1 MHQRARMGGMYCR
14 AKGGKG
20 VGVMKRFM
28 VAACIAVFVLG
39 SVTACRGQKIPW
51 KASGGS
57 GESAAPVAP
66 GDLKAELPPAQYR
79 RVMKPIEAQIA
90 LAEKAMQ
97 PYNKEMEKPE
107 EKRRQEKRL
116 QALLIKCKERAAACY
131 LGASTAAKKALR
143 LVKKDSHKAA
153 IKQQYEQPNKEKA
166 IDIYLE
172 LALDAH
178 TSGDLRRT
186 VGCYKKVLSIDRE
199 NTQARQALVKLA
211 EQYKQAMKDRKK
223 GGSKGGGGD
232 IDIEGDIVDDKII
245 GNVKFG
251 IF

>member
-1 MHQRARMGGMYCR
+1 
-14 AKGGKG
+14 
-20 VGVMKRFM
+20 MKRFM

-51 KASGGS
+51 KAPGGS

-90 LAEKAMQ
+90 LAEKAMV

-107 EKRRQEKRL
+107 EKRR

-178 TSGDLRRT
+178 GSGDLRRT
-186 VGCYKKVLSIDRE
+186 VGYYKRILALDRE
-199 NTQARQALVKLA
+199 NTQAKQALIKLA
-211 EQYKQAMKDRKK
+211 KQYKQAMKDRKK
-223 GGSKGGGGD
+223 GGSKGGGD
-232 IDIEGDIVDDKII
+232 IDGVNEDWDVRIGKGIENEGVD
-245 GNVKFG
+245 NFG
-251 IF
+251 EFSIW

>member
-51 KASGGS
+51 KASGATE
-57 GESAAPVAP
+57 ESAVAP

-79 RVMKPIEAQIA
+79 RVVKPIEVQIA
-90 LAEKAMQ
+90 RAEKAMES
-97 PYNKEMEKPE
+97 YDKEMEKPE
-107 EKRRQEKRL
+107 EKRR

-131 LGASTAAKKALR
+131 LGASTAAKSALR

-211 EQYKQAMKDRKK
+211 EQYQQAMKDRKK

-232 IDIEGDIVDDKII
+232 IDIEGDIVDDKVI
-245 GNVKFG
+245 GNIKFG

>member
-14 AKGGKG
+14 AKGEKG

-28 VAACIAVFVLG
+28 VGACIAVFILG

-51 KASGGS
+51 KASGATDA
-57 GESAAPVAP
+57 SAEAA

-90 LAEKAMQ
+90 LAEKAME

-107 EKRRQEKRL
+107 EKRR

-131 LGASTAAKKALR
+131 LGASTAAKSALR

-178 TSGDLRRT
+178 ASGDLRRT
-186 VGCYKKVLSIDRE
+186 VGYYKRVLSLDRE
-199 NTQARQALVKLA
+199 NTQAKQGLIKLA

-223 GGSKGGGGD
+223 GGSKGGDMDGD
-232 IDIEGDIVDDKII
+232 WDVRIGKGI
-245 GNVKFG
+245 GNEGLDNFG
-251 IF
+251 EFSIW

>member
-1 MHQRARMGGMYCR
+1 
-14 AKGGKG
+14 
-20 VGVMKRFM
+20 MKRFM
-28 VAACIAVFVLG
+28 VGACIAVLILG
-39 SVTACRGQKIPW
+39 CVTVCRGQKIPW

-97 PYNKEMEKPE
+97 PYEKEMQKPE
-107 EKRRQEKRL
+107 EKRR

-131 LGASTAAKKALR
+131 LGASTAAKGALR

-153 IKQQYEQPNKEKA
+153 IKQQYEEPNREKA

-186 VGCYKKVLSIDRE
+186 VGYYKKVLSIDRE
-199 NTQARQALVKLA
+199 NTQAKQALIKLA
-211 EQYKQAMKDRKK
+211 EQYKQAMKDKKK
-223 GGSKGGGGD
+223 GGSKGGGDMKGD
-232 IDIEGDIVDDKII
+232 WDIKI
-245 GNVKFG
+245 GKG
-251 IF
+251 IFNEGLENLGEFSIW

>member
-1 MHQRARMGGMYCR
+1 
-14 AKGGKG
+14 
-20 VGVMKRFM
+20 MKRFM
-28 VAACIAVFVLG
+28 VAACIAVLVLG
-39 SVTACRGQKIPW
+39 CVTACRGQKIPW
-51 KASGGS
+51 KASGAAE
-57 GESAAPVAP
+57 ESAVAP
-66 GDLKAELPPAQYR
+66 GDLKAELPPAQYK

-97 PYNKEMEKPE
+97 PYEKEMEKPE
-107 EKRRQEKRL
+107 EKRRR
-116 QALLIKCKERAAACY
+116 ALLIKCKERAAAYY
-131 LGASTAAKKALR
+131 LGASTAAKKSLR

-199 NTQARQALVKLA
+199 NAQARQALVKLA
-211 EQYKQAMKDRKK
+211 EQYKQAMKDRRK
-223 GGSKGGGGD
+223 GGSKGGGD
-232 IDIEGDIVDDKII
+232 IKGEKEDWDVRIGKGI
-245 GNVKFG
+245 GNEGLDNFG
-251 IF
+251 EFSIW